1 MNLQLRHRE
10 KEGVRILDLEG
21 HLIEGPP
28 VGSLREA
35 IVALA
40 DAKTLNVILNFARVT
55 KVDAEGAE
63 ALFFSHAQVS
73 TSGGALKLLNLS
85 PQHVAPTELTK
96 LEVMFEVFTDEEDA
110 INSFFPDRAV
120 HHYDILEFVEEAE
133 QDAEQDK
140 DEK

>member
-1 MNLQLRHRE
+1 M
-10 KEGVRILDLEG
+10 
-21 HLIEGPP
+21 
-28 VGSLREA
+28 
-35 IVALA
+35 
-40 DAKTLNVILNFARVT
+40 ILNFARVT

-63 ALFFSHAQVS
+63 ALFFSHTQVS

-85 PQHVAPTELTK
+85 AQHVDPTELTK
-96 LEVMFEVFTDEEDA
+96 LEVMFEVFNDEQDA

-133 QDAEQDK
+133 QEK